1 MSVELRERLI
11 ETAIAMNVSGINR
24 GSAGNLSV
32 RIKGGYLIT
41 PSAVPYIDLTPE
53 DLVEMNLEGE
63 WRGSLKPSSE
73 WRFHRDIYH
82 HRTDAQAVLH
92 AHPVYCAT
100 LACMGRPIPAFH
112 YMVARAGG
120 RDVRCAAYA
129 SFGTQELS
137 DQALIALIDRKACLL
152 ANHGLLCLEQDLSQ
166 VLALAVETEQLA
178 QVYYQCLTVGEP
190 VILDDEEMG
199 RVLEKF
205 KHYGKQD

>member
-24 GSAGNLSV
+24 GSSGNLSV

-112 YMVARAGG
+112 YMVAMAGG

-166 VLALAVETEQLA
+166 VLALAVEIEQLA

-199 RVLEKF
+199 RVLEKY